1 MACLA
6 KNSEGIKTFKLKP
19 TTYFE
24 DVENGAKDLK
34 DINSSFPNFCMNLIQ
49 QILVRDKHYFE

>member
-19 TTYFE
+19 TYFE
-24 DVENGAKDLK
+24 DVENGAKD
-34 DINSSFPNFCMNLIQ
+34 INSSFPNFCINLIQ
-49 QILVRDKHYFE
+49 QILVKDKHYFEW

>member
-6 KNSEGIKTFKLKP
+6 ENSEGIKTFKLKP
-19 TTYFE
+19 TYFE

-34 DINSSFPNFCMNLIQ
+34 DINSSFPNFCINLIQ
-49 QILVRDKHYFE
+49 QILVKDKHYFEW

>member
-19 TTYFE
+19 TYFE
-24 DVENGAKDLK
+24 DVENGAK